1 MLKNGNRMAFLRH
14 MVFLIWCCPVLLL
27 SQNFKLPS
35 GEKFQKVKFE
45 LVNNLIIIPIEVNGA
60 QLSFILDSGVNKPIL
75 FNLSDKD
82 SIQINNV
89 SEIVIKGLG
98 EGEPINALISS
109 SNLFRIGEVVNTDQQ
124 LYVVMDKELNLSP
137 RLGIPVHGII
147 GYDLFRD
154 FIVELNYS
162 SKYLKLHDPDLYRSK
177 KSSKTRTLPLQII
190 QNKAYVQGDVL
201 MKNKKNIPVKLLI
214 DSGSSDALWLFED
227 LDRGLGVPRDNYVDF
242 LGQGLSGS
250 IYGKRTKIDGIKL
263 AGFLLKDAKTAFPDL
278 QYFNSMTTFGD
289 RNGSLGGEV
298 LKRFTLVFNYGNSTL
313 SLRKNSLFNKPFDFN
328 LSGIDIQHNGMRYIS
343 ESIADVNG
351 AVLADS
357 GKSFGDVQILFENM
371 TRLSM
376 VPEIIVSGIRAGSPG
391 HEAGLQEGDVILAV
405 NGKKVHHYK
414 LQQILQMLN
423 DKEGKR
429 VKVLIE
435 RYQKDMLITY
445 VLKDVFK

>member
-1 MLKNGNRMAFLRH
+1 MAFLRH

-278 QYFNSMTTFGD
+278 QYFNSITSFGS

-298 LKRFTLVFNYGNSTL
+298 LKRFTLVFNYSERTL
-313 SLRKNSLFNKPFDFN
+313 SLRKNTLFNHPFDFN
-328 LSGIDIQHNGMRYIS
+328 LSGINIQHNGMRYIS

-391 HEAGLQEGDVILAV
+391 HKAGLQEGDVILAV

-414 LQQILQMLN
+414 LQQILHMLN
-423 DKEGKR
+423 EKEGKR

-445 VLKDVFK
+445 VLKDIFK

>member
-1 MLKNGNRMAFLRH
+1 MAFLRH

-343 ESIADVNG
+343 ESIADANG

-414 LQQILQMLN
+414 LQQILHMLN

>member
-14 MVFLIWCCPVLLL
+14 MVFLIWFCPVLLL

-201 MKNKKNIPVKLLI
+201 MKNKQSIPVKLLI

>member
-1 MLKNGNRMAFLRH
+1 MAFIRH
-14 MVFLIWCCPVLLL
+14 MAFLIWCCPVLLI
-27 SQNFKLPS
+27 SQNFELPA
-35 GEKFQKVKFE
+35 GQKFQKVKFE

-60 QLSFILDSGVNKPIL
+60 ELSFILDSGVNKPIL

-98 EGEPINALISS
+98 EGEPIDALSS
-109 SNLFRIGEVVNTDQQ
+109 DTNIFKIGKAFNKDQL

-137 RLGIPVHGII
+137 RLGLPVHGII

-154 FIVELNYS
+154 FVVEINYS
-162 SKYLKLHDPDLYRSK
+162 SKYLKLHDPDLYISK
-177 KSSKTRTLPLQII
+177 KSSKVRTIPLRIV
-190 QNKAYVQGDVL
+190 QNKAYVKGHVFIED
-201 MKNKKNIPVKLLI
+201 KRGIPVELLI
-214 DSGSSDALWLFED
+214 DSGSSDAVWLFED
-227 LDRGLGVPRDNYVDF
+227 REKGLGVPKKNYLDF

-250 IYGKRTKIDGIKL
+250 IYGKRTKIDGINL
-263 AGFLLKDAKTAFPDL
+263 GGFQLRDAKTAFPDL
-278 QYFNSMTTFGD
+278 QYFNSITSFGN

-298 LKRFTLVFNYGNSTL
+298 LKRFTLVFNYGNRTL
-313 SLRKNSLFNKPFDFN
+313 SLRKNALFNRPFDFN

-343 ESIADVNG
+343 ESIADAGGV
-351 AVLADS
+351 VLADS

-391 HEAGLQEGDVILAV
+391 HKAGLQEGDVILAV

-414 LQQILQMLN
+414 LQQILHMLN
-423 DKEGKR
+423 EKDGKR
-429 VKVLIE
+429 VKVLVE
-435 RYQKDMLITY
+435 RYQKDILITY

>member
-1 MLKNGNRMAFLRH
+1 MAFLRH

-278 QYFNSMTTFGD
+278 QYFNSITSFGS

-343 ESIADVNG
+343 ESIADANG
-351 AVLADS
+351 SVLVDS

>member
-1 MLKNGNRMAFLRH
+1 MAFLRH

-278 QYFNSMTTFGD
+278 QYFNSITSFGS

-298 LKRFTLVFNYGNSTL
+298 LKRFTLVFNYSERTL

-328 LSGIDIQHNGMRYIS
+328 LSGINIQHNGMRYIS
-343 ESIADVNG
+343 ESIADAG
-351 AVLADS
+351 GLVLVDG

-391 HEAGLQEGDVILAV
+391 HKAGLQEGDVILAV

-414 LQQILQMLN
+414 LQQILHMLN
-423 DKEGKR
+423 EKEGKR

-445 VLKDVFK
+445 VLKDIFK

>member
-1 MLKNGNRMAFLRH
+1 M
-14 MVFLIWCCPVLLL
+14 
-27 SQNFKLPS
+27 
-35 GEKFQKVKFE
+35 
-45 LVNNLIIIPIEVNGA
+45 NNLIIIPIEVNGA

-278 QYFNSMTTFGD
+278 QYFNSITSFGS

-298 LKRFTLVFNYGNSTL
+298 LKRFTLVFNYSERTL

-328 LSGIDIQHNGMRYIS
+328 LSGINIQHNGMRYIS

-391 HEAGLQEGDVILAV
+391 HKAGLQEGDVILAV

-423 DKEGKR
+423 EKEGKR

-445 VLKDVFK
+445 VLKDIFK

>member
-1 MLKNGNRMAFLRH
+1 MAFLRH

-201 MKNKKNIPVKLLI
+201 MKNKQSIPVKLLI

-313 SLRKNSLFNKPFDFN
+313 SLRKNTLFNKPFDFN

-445 VLKDVFK
+445 VLKDIFK

>member
-1 MLKNGNRMAFLRH
+1 MAFLRH

-137 RLGIPVHGII
+137 RLGMPVHGII

-201 MKNKKNIPVKLLI
+201 MKNKQSIPVKLLI

-263 AGFLLKDAKTAFPDL
+263 AGFLLKDAKTAFPDS

-298 LKRFTLVFNYGNSTL
+298 LKRFALVFNYGNRTL

-343 ESIADVNG
+343 ESIADANG
-351 AVLADS
+351 AVLVDS

-445 VLKDVFK
+445 VLKDIFK

>member
-1 MLKNGNRMAFLRH
+1 MAFLRH

-201 MKNKKNIPVKLLI
+201 MKNKQSIPVKLLI

-278 QYFNSMTTFGD
+278 QYFNSITSFGS

-298 LKRFTLVFNYGNSTL
+298 LKRFTLVFNYSERTL
-313 SLRKNSLFNKPFDFN
+313 SLRKNTLFNHPFDFN
-328 LSGIDIQHNGMRYIS
+328 LSGINIQHNGMRYIS

-391 HEAGLQEGDVILAV
+391 HKAGLQEGDVILAV

-414 LQQILQMLN
+414 LQQILHMLN
-423 DKEGKR
+423 EKEGKR

-445 VLKDVFK
+445 VLKDIFK

>member
-1 MLKNGNRMAFLRH
+1 MAFLRH

-343 ESIADVNG
+343 ESIADANG

-414 LQQILQMLN
+414 LQQILHMLN

-445 VLKDVFK
+445 VLKDIFK

>member
-1 MLKNGNRMAFLRH
+1 MAFLRH

-35 GEKFQKVKFE
+35 GEKFQKVKFK

-137 RLGIPVHGII
+137 RLGMPVHGII

-201 MKNKKNIPVKLLI
+201 MKNKQSIPVKLLI

-263 AGFLLKDAKTAFPDL
+263 AGFLLKDAKTAFPDP

-298 LKRFTLVFNYGNSTL
+298 LKRFALVFNYGNRTL

-343 ESIADVNG
+343 ESIADANG
-351 AVLADS
+351 AVLVDS

>member
-1 MLKNGNRMAFLRH
+1 MAFLRH

-278 QYFNSMTTFGD
+278 QYFNSITSFGS

-298 LKRFTLVFNYGNSTL
+298 LKRFTLVFNYSERTL
-313 SLRKNSLFNKPFDFN
+313 SLRKNTLFNHPFDFN
-328 LSGIDIQHNGMRYIS
+328 LSGINIQHNGMRYIS
-343 ESIADVNG
+343 ESIADAG
-351 AVLADS
+351 GLVLVDG

-371 TRLSM
+371 TRLST

-391 HEAGLQEGDVILAV
+391 HKAGLQEGDVILAV

-414 LQQILQMLN
+414 LQQILHMLN
-423 DKEGKR
+423 EKEGKR

-445 VLKDVFK
+445 VLKDIFK

>member
-1 MLKNGNRMAFLRH
+1 MAFLRH

-278 QYFNSMTTFGD
+278 QYFNSITSFGS

-298 LKRFTLVFNYGNSTL
+298 LKRFTLVFNYSERTL
-313 SLRKNSLFNKPFDFN
+313 SLRKNTLFNHPFDFN
-328 LSGIDIQHNGMRYIS
+328 LSGINIQHNGMRYIS

-414 LQQILQMLN
+414 LQQILHMLN
-423 DKEGKR
+423 EKEGKR

-445 VLKDVFK
+445 VLKDIFK

>member
-1 MLKNGNRMAFLRH
+1 MAFLRH

-177 KSSKTRTLPLQII
+177 KSSKTRKLPLQII

-201 MKNKKNIPVKLLI
+201 MKNKQSIPVKLLI

-414 LQQILQMLN
+414 LQQILHMLN

>member
-1 MLKNGNRMAFLRH
+1 MPA
-14 MVFLIWCCPVLLL
+14 
-27 SQNFKLPS
+27 

-60 QLSFILDSGVNKPIL
+60 ELSFILDSGVNKPIL

-98 EGEPINALISS
+98 EGEPIDALSS
-109 SNLFRIGEVVNTDQQ
+109 DTNIFKLGKAFNKDLL

-137 RLGIPVHGII
+137 RLGLPVHGII

-154 FIVELNYS
+154 FVVEINYS
-162 SKYLKLHDPDLYRSK
+162 SKYLKLHDPDLYISK
-177 KSSKTRTLPLQII
+177 KSSKVRTIPLRIV
-190 QNKAYVQGDVL
+190 QNKAYVKGHVFIED
-201 MKNKKNIPVKLLI
+201 KRGIPVELLI
-214 DSGSSDALWLFED
+214 DSGSSDAVWLFED
-227 LDRGLGVPRDNYVDF
+227 LEKGLGVPKKNYLDF

-250 IYGKRTKIDGIKL
+250 IYGKRTKIDGINL
-263 AGFLLKDAKTAFPDL
+263 GGFQLRDAKTAFPDL
-278 QYFNSMTTFGD
+278 QYFNSITSFGN

-298 LKRFTLVFNYGNSTL
+298 LKRFTLVFNYGNRTL
-313 SLRKNSLFNKPFDFN
+313 SLRKNALFNRPFDFN

-343 ESIADVNG
+343 ESLADAGGV
-351 AVLADS
+351 VLADS

-391 HEAGLQEGDVILAV
+391 HKAGLQEGDVILAV

-414 LQQILQMLN
+414 LQQILHMLN
-423 DKEGKR
+423 EKDGKR
-429 VKVLIE
+429 VKVLVE
-435 RYQKDMLITY
+435 RYQKDILISY

>member
-1 MLKNGNRMAFLRH
+1 MA
-14 MVFLIWCCPVLLL
+14 FLIWCCPVLLI
-27 SQNFKLPS
+27 SQNFELPA

-60 QLSFILDSGVNKPIL
+60 ELSFILDSGVNKPIL

-98 EGEPINALISS
+98 EGEPIDALSS
-109 SNLFRIGEVVNTDQQ
+109 DTNIFKIGKAFNKDQL

-137 RLGIPVHGII
+137 RLGLPVHGII

-154 FIVELNYS
+154 FVVEINYS
-162 SKYLKLHDPDLYRSK
+162 SKYLKLHDPDLYISK
-177 KSSKTRTLPLQII
+177 KSSKVRTIPLRIV
-190 QNKAYVQGDVL
+190 QNKAYVKGHVFIED
-201 MKNKKNIPVKLLI
+201 KRGIPVELLI
-214 DSGSSDALWLFED
+214 DSGSSDAVWLFED
-227 LDRGLGVPRDNYVDF
+227 LEKGLGVPKKNYLDF

-250 IYGKRTKIDGIKL
+250 IYGKRTKIDGINL
-263 AGFLLKDAKTAFPDL
+263 GGFQLRDAKTAFPDL
-278 QYFNSMTTFGD
+278 QYFNSITSFGN

-298 LKRFTLVFNYGNSTL
+298 LKRFTLVFNYGNRTL
-313 SLRKNSLFNKPFDFN
+313 SLRKNALFNRPFDFN

-343 ESIADVNG
+343 ESLADAGGV
-351 AVLADS
+351 VLADS

-391 HEAGLQEGDVILAV
+391 HKAGLQEGDVILAV

-414 LQQILQMLN
+414 LQQILHMLN
-423 DKEGKR
+423 EKDGKR
-429 VKVLIE
+429 VKVLVE
-435 RYQKDMLITY
+435 RYQKDILISY

>member
-201 MKNKKNIPVKLLI
+201 MKNKQCIPVKLLI

>member
-1 MLKNGNRMAFLRH
+1 MAFLRH

-177 KSSKTRTLPLQII
+177 KSSKTRKLPLQII

-201 MKNKKNIPVKLLI
+201 MKNKQSIPVKLLI

-343 ESIADVNG
+343 ESIADANG

>member
-1 MLKNGNRMAFLRH
+1 MAFLRH

-278 QYFNSMTTFGD
+278 EYFNSITSFGS

-298 LKRFTLVFNYGNSTL
+298 LKRFTLVFNYSERTL

-328 LSGIDIQHNGMRYIS
+328 LSGINIQHNGMRYIS

-414 LQQILQMLN
+414 LQQILHMLN
-423 DKEGKR
+423 EKEGKR

-435 RYQKDMLITY
+435 RSQKDMLITY
-445 VLKDVFK
+445 VLKDIFK